1 MKPRYVYTS
10 AHPNSPERN
19 HDFAKVEI
27 RQKFYNDPLTED
39 AWNDFYFWRFHT
51 SPSLDSLDSWD
62 AQVPMLKLMLV
73 PMMMLALAML
83 MLMMVLMLISRC

>member
-1 MKPRYVYTS
+1 MYTPGHS
-10 AHPNSPERN
+10 KSPEGD

-39 AWNDFYFWRFHT
+39 AWNDFYFWRLHT

-62 AQVPMLKLMLV
+62 AQVPMLTLNAGADVDVGL
-73 PMMMLALAML
+73 LALAML
-83 MLMMVLMLISRC
+83 MLMMVLMLIPRC

>member
-1 MKPRYVYTS
+1 MITTVQ
-10 AHPNSPERN
+10 
-19 HDFAKVEI
+19 KVNI

-62 AQVPMLKLMLV
+62 AQVPMLTLMLV
-73 PMMMLALAML
+73 PMLMALVML
-83 MLMMVLMLISRC
+83 MLMMVLMMVLMLIPRC